1 MGRGQPN
8 IGGGAP
14 AYGGP
19 GYGGAPASSRRQLS
33 PGKGGQPRASSR
45 RQMNSPMP
53 GGPPAY
59 GGAPYNAAPTPGY
72 SPAPDWRTADLK
84 GPYGGGYSL
93 PGAPAS
99 PGKGGQ
105 PQINRP
111 MPGGQ
116 MGMPGPWGGSPSAAP
131 PTGVRPP
138 GKGGQP
144 QAQPWAQ
151 PMYGQQRVSAQP
163 MYGQGRMDDQLARD
177 LAYRAE
183 PASRVSGAQG
193 TYGGPVSGGNMGKMA
208 QLGRDISSFQRPHSG
223 YQRYN
228 PGVDGGMGRMG
239 PPPRGGRRGGG
250 KRRQER

>member
-19 GYGGAPASSRRQLS
+19 GYGGAPASSRQQLS
-33 PGKGGQPRASSR
+33 PGKGGQPQTSTAYQTNMPQWTQAPHRAL
-45 RQMNSPMP
+45 MNRPMP

-72 SPAPDWRTADLK
+72 FPAPDWRTPGRGSADLK

-105 PQINRP
+105 SQMNRP

-116 MGMPGPWGGSPSAAP
+116 MGMPGAWGGSYPAAP
-131 PTGVRPP
+131 PTGFQPP

-144 QAQPWAQ
+144 QAQSWAQ
-151 PMYGQQRVSAQP
+151 PMYGQQRVSIWW
-163 MYGQGRMDDQLARD
+163 D
-177 LAYRAE
+177 
-183 PASRVSGAQG
+183 S
-193 TYGGPVSGGNMGKMA
+193 
-208 QLGRDISSFQRPHSG
+208 
-223 YQRYN
+223 
-228 PGVDGGMGRMG
+228 
-239 PPPRGGRRGGG
+239 
-250 KRRQER
+250 